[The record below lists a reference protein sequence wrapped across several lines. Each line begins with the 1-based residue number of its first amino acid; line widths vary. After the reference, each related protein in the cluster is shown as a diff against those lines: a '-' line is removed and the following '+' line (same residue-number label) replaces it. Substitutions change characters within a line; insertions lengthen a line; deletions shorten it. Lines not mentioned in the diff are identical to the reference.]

1 MVLAFLSFS
10 TKTALIICVVLS
22 PYINGGEHVNRTF
35 VDDNNRTGYIK
46 SYILPSISL
55 FAGLELELVAGVV

>member
-46 SYILPSISL
+46 SYILPYTL